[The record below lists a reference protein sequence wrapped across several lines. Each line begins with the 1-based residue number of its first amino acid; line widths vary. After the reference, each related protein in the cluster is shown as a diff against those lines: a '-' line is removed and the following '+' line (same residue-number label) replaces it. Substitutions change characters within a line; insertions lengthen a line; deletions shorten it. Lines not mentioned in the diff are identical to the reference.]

1 MPYAEVDGARL
12 HYATQGTGPPVL
24 FLHGTGASS
33 FIWERSIA
41 DLQPGCRLITYDRR
55 GFGAS
60 QGILARSL
68 RDHVDDGAALLQQ
81 LGAVPAAVV
90 TQSGGSPIA
99 LALAIAHP
107 KLVSALVMAE
117 PAYQVALHPS
127 LSVSRAMGKTLGR
140 WLLRRD
146 PEGAALGYYRWASRF
161 TTGGNGYD
169 TYPEEW
175 RSTAIKHARA
185 TLHEVVQLVPP
196 WPRAKSGS
204 AHFLPD
210 DPSHRRRRRAGLPT
224 YDPPRPPAAAACANG
239 GGLANRASHSRRPA
253 ASVYG
258 GGFRRPRHSRT
269 ASHSGRMTKDGRFG
283 GPSRR
288 RARRGRLDAPC
299 G

>member
-1 MPYAEVDGARL
+1 MPYADVDGARL

-41 DLQPGCRLITYDRR
+41 DLPPGCRLITYDRR

-90 TQSGGSPIA
+90 TQSGGAPIA

-127 LSVSRAMGKTLGR
+127 LSVSRAMGKTVGR

-175 RSTAIKHARA
+175 RSTAMKHARA

-196 WPRAKSGS
+196 WPRAK
-204 AHFLPD
+204 AV
-210 DPSHRRRRRAGLPT
+210 RRISCPT
-224 YDPPRPPAAAACANG
+224 TLLIGDVGEP
-239 GGLANRASHSRRPA
+239 
-253 ASVYG
+253 V
-258 GGFRRPRHSRT
+258 FRRTTRRVHRLLPHARMVAVSQTGHLIPADQPRAFAEAVSDALGIREPHLT
-269 ASHSGRMTKDGRFG
+269 PDG
-283 GPSRR
+283 
-288 RARRGRLDAPC
+288 
-299 G
+299 